1 MKRLLLLV
9 ALATLALPAA
19 AQYKGPAVEACRAYA
34 KRQAAKEGTKP
45 LDVVFLQDQSLLIER
60 YDQKVGAQQVA
71 SVLTGNGSVVFSSA
85 PAAELSFICLLAD
98 EKRPVFFN
106 WLPRQNVSVLAQ
118 CTRAADLKGKT
129 RPCLE
134 LLHRVA
140 EMDVTQ
146 VYAIRFQEANER
158 GGAVLAAFRKSND
171 EWREYRDA
179 ECARRKAHAPQGVSP
194 EDYELACVVELTRRR
209 GLDMR

>member
-1 MKRLLLLV
+1 MKKLLLLV
-9 ALATLALPAA
+9 GLAALAFPAA

-34 KRQAAKEGTKP
+34 KRQAVKEGTKP
-45 LDVVFLQDQSLLIER
+45 LDVVFLQDQALLIER
-60 YDQKVGAQQVA
+60 YEQKLGAQHVS
-71 SVLTGNGSVVFSSA
+71 SVLTGNGSVVFSAA
-85 PAAELSFICLLAD
+85 PSAELSFICLLAD

-118 CTRAADLKGKT
+118 CTRAPDLKGKT
-129 RPCLE
+129 RSCLE

-146 VYAIRFQEANER
+146 VYAQRFQEANES
-158 GGAVLAAFRKSND
+158 GEAALAVFRKSND
-171 EWREYRDA
+171 EWRQYRDA
-179 ECARRKAHAPQGVSP
+179 ECARRKTLAPKGVSP
-194 EDYELACVVELTRRR
+194 EDFELACMVELTRRR